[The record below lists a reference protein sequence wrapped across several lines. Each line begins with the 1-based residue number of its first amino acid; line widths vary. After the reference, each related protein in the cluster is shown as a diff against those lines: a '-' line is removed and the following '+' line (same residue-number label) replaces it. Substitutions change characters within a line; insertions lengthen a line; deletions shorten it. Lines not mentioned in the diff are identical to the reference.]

1 MRNFSVYNPTRLHFG
16 RGQIARLAEEIPPGS
31 RVLALHAGA
40 DILRNGVWA
49 EVERSLHGRPLS
61 RFAGIEPNP
70 QYDTLLRAVAQA
82 RHDACDFVLAIGG
95 DAPIDA
101 GKFLAAALCHPGD
114 PLQLL
119 CGAPIRAALP
129 LGCLLTLPI
138 GSALSHAEGLVSHAE
153 RQQKL
158 PFASPLLH
166 PRFAI
171 VDPGLHLDAPRQQ
184 LAHAVI
190 EAFART
196 CERYLGVAA
205 DAPLQARYA
214 EALLLTLT
222 EEGRK
227 LITDPEDQAVRANLL
242 WCALQALDGPA
253 GCGVVPAG
261 GARRIARELSALY
274 HLAPAQSLAVVLPAL
289 LAECREAH
297 GARLQQYAE
306 RVWQLPA
313 GDAEQRIDAAIAA
326 TAGFFRDLGLATR
339 LSDHGLDAEAV
350 PEVLAQLQRRSPGA
364 LGEGDELD
372 PTVYERILL
381 RAL

>member
-1 MRNFSVYNPTRLHFG
+1 MRNFSIYNPTRLHFG
-16 RGQIARLAEEIPPGS
+16 CGQVTRLAEEIPPGS

-49 EVERSLHGRPLS
+49 EVERSLHGRLLS

-82 RHDACDFVLAIGG
+82 RHDGCDFVLSIGG
-95 DAPIDA
+95 DAPIHA

-119 CGAPIRAALP
+119 CGTPIRAALP

-138 GSALSHAEGLVSHAE
+138 GGALSQAEGLVSHAE

-171 VDPGLHLDAPRQQ
+171 VDPGLHLDTPRQQ

-196 CERYLGVAA
+196 CERYLGIAA

-214 EALLLTLT
+214 EALLLTLI
-222 EEGRK
+222 EQGGK
-227 LITDPEDQAVRANLL
+227 LMAAAEDPAVRTNLL
-242 WCALQALDGPA
+242 WCALQALDGPD
-253 GCGVVPAG
+253 GCGGAPLCS
-261 GARRIARELSALY
+261 ARRIALELSALY

-289 LAECREAH
+289 LAECREDH
-297 GARLQQYAE
+297 GARLLQYAE
-306 RVWQLPA
+306 RVWQLHT
-313 GDAEQRIDAAIAA
+313 GDATQRIDAAIAA
-326 TAGFFRDLGLATR
+326 TATFFRSLGLATQ
-339 LSDHGLDAEAV
+339 LSEHGLDAEAV
-350 PEVLAQLQRRSPGA
+350 PEVLTQLQRHGLSA
-364 LGEGDELD
+364 FDEGDELGQ
-372 PTVYERILL
+372 TRCERILL